1 MKKVEGLARKD
12 DRVLLASVLFCI
24 CGMFYQFGVCE
35 GETMKFDIYKLKDK
49 YKLSDTEQKILAYI
63 LDHHEDVLSMG
74 VRQVAAVNFASP
86 AMVIKLAKKMGF
98 TGFVDMVYQ
107 LNFLIKN
114 RSKNRNHTSSLTSFI
129 GNIDSSKLNGYMEM
143 LERHKDDV
151 ILITATG
158 FCSPIAEY
166 ITRKLLVRGFRC
178 IQTNAY
184 GVYDKN
190 ALKAGMVIAVSRS
203 GETDTIT
210 KVVDYGAEEGVDI
223 LSFTGAENSHIAR
236 ISTINIPILDDQS
249 LDDRNL
255 EANYFYARVIIVFEY
270 LMDQIFCEN

>member
-1 MKKVEGLARKD
+1 MK
-12 DRVLLASVLFCI
+12 
-24 CGMFYQFGVCE
+24 Y
-35 GETMKFDIYKLKDK
+35 DIYKMRDK
-49 YKLSDTEQKILAYI
+49 YKLSDTEQRLLAYI
-63 LDHHEDVLSMG
+63 LEHYEDVLSMG
-74 VRQVAAVNFASP
+74 VRQVAAANFASP

-98 TGFVDMVYQ
+98 TGFTDMVYR

-129 GNIDSSKLNGYMEM
+129 GNIDSSKLHGYME
-143 LERHKDDV
+143 LLGRHKNDV

-158 FCSPIAEY
+158 FCSPVAEY
-166 ITRKLLVRGFRC
+166 MTRKLLVKGYRC

-190 ALKAGMVIAVSRS
+190 LLNAGMVIAVSRS

-210 KVVDYGAEEGVDI
+210 KVIDYGRENGVDI
-223 LSFTGAENSHIAR
+223 LSFTGDQNNYIAR
-236 ISTINIPILDDQS
+236 TSTVNIPVLDDQS

-255 EANYFYARVIIVFEY
+255 EANYFYARVMIVFEY
-270 LMDQIFCEN
+270 LMDQMLCEW